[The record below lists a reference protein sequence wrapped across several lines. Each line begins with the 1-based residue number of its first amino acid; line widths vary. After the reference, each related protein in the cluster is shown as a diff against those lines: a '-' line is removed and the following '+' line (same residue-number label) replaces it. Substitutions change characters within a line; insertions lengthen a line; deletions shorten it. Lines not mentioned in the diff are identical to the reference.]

1 MESNKK
7 EKVSAK
13 IVNDKSIG
21 IIVFLFKDEQ
31 IYFLLIRHSGGHW
44 AFPKGHPDKHETE
57 IQTARR
63 ELLEETGIKE
73 LELISDKILL
83 EDRYKFSGHKGELI
97 HKTVYYYIA
106 EVKNDFVKVDG
117 EEISAYKWCTLEES
131 FAFLVHSETIIL
143 INKAYKFIYEF
154 KNEKKA

>member
-1 MESNKK
+1 MS
-7 EKVSAK
+7 VK

-21 IIVFLFKDEQ
+21 IIIFITRGKD

-63 ELLEETGIKE
+63 ELFEETGIE
-73 LELISDKILL
+73 DISLISDKILL

-97 HKTVYYYIA
+97 HKVVYYYIA
-106 EVKNDFVKVDG
+106 EAASDYVKVDG
-117 EEISAYKWCTLEES
+117 EEISAYKWCTLED
-131 FAFLVHSETIIL
+131 ALQYLVHSETIIL

-154 KNEKKA
+154 KNDKKI